1 MVAYASGIFP
11 MPVRPRRLGWWSP
24 ERRGVLPLDGL
35 VSSRSLR
42 RSLRRYTVTI
52 DECFDRVVEE
62 CRTLPRPHGWITR
75 EITDAYVR
83 LHHLGLAHS
92 VECWSSTGDLAG
104 GLYGVSIGG
113 LFAGESM
120 FHREVDASKVALA
133 HLVDLLGRRPG
144 GLLDVQWQTP
154 HLERLGVV
162 EMPRTD
168 YIRAVGVAIDA
179 PNAFT

>member
-1 MVAYASGIFP
+1 
-11 MPVRPRRLGWWSP
+11 
-24 ERRGVLPLDGL
+24 
-35 VSSRSLR
+35 
-42 RSLRRYTVTI
+42 
-52 DECFDRVVEE
+52 
-62 CRTLPRPHGWITR
+62 
-75 EITDAYVR
+75 
-83 LHHLGLAHS
+83 
-92 VECWSSTGDLAG
+92 
-104 GLYGVSIGG
+104 
-113 LFAGESM
+113 M